1 MKIPISW
8 IKDYIKFDVPANDI
22 ADLLTMAGT
31 EVSNIQKIGTDWD
44 KNKLKVGQILNIE
57 KHPNADR
64 LSLVEVLI
72 SNSQKINVVCGAN
85 NIEVGQKIAF
95 AESGS
100 ELYSPRDKKTIVL
113 KKSNIRGIE
122 SNGMICSPLELKY
135 SEDHE
140 GILVLDKNEKIGSSL
155 YSVIGD
161 EILDFDI
168 TPNRS
173 DCLSVIGITREI
185 IAILNSHKF
194 DYKIN
199 EKYLY
204 FNTLNN
210 FQSKKSKNIDVQN
223 LNFEKCLRYSGSEI
237 SSIVVEN
244 SPFWIKDRL
253 IKSGL
258 RPINNIVDVTNY
270 VMMELGQP
278 LHAFDL
284 SKIKTK
290 KIEVKSS
297 KNKEK
302 FKSLDG
308 ENRKLNS
315 NILSI
320 TDGAQS
326 IGLAGIIGGFNSEI
340 DSKTKNI
347 FLESACFEMSNIRQS
362 SKELGLNTDASHRF
376 ERGVPIGL
384 SIIALNRA
392 IALIEDINKKEIIIN
407 GNWDLYSKNININP
421 NKKQNL
427 TGQRY
432 KKIIGESITR
442 KETANILN
450 SLGFNAS
457 ASKTNE
463 TNFTQKVE
471 IPYWRS
477 DITIED
483 DLIEEIARIKGYD
496 NLSSEPLQYPENNI
510 PVDNNIMYRNNIR
523 NEMKSMG
530 YIETINYPTINNTEY
545 NLTNLNVNSPIKLQ
559 NPINKKNNILRPNLK
574 TGLINNISINS
585 KKYPEID
592 SWKFYELGRIFNLG
606 NMDNKYQLPDQ
617 SYSLG
622 IISSGLISKTNWNSI
637 PDQINFY
644 TFKGDLDRIIKSM
657 GIKIEFKK
665 NNNYYF
671 YSEKSAL
678 LFSENVEIGS
688 IGNINEQ
695 TLAKFNVKLKE
706 VLYCELNL
714 DKLENSINYN
724 NEFTKTS
731 PYPLAI
737 RDLSLT
743 VDKNVLSNQISDII
757 KQNPLVT
764 DLNVIDVYSD
774 LKPEKKSITIRITYQ
789 SFNETL
795 NNLKIDESQNK
806 ILRQLKKHL
815 NIELRKT

>member
-44 KNKLKVGQILNIE
+44 KNKLKVGQILNIK

-72 SNSQKINVVCGAN
+72 SNNQKINVVCGAN

-100 ELYSPRDKKTIVL
+100 ELYSPRDKKNIVL

-140 GILVLDKNEKIGSSL
+140 GILVLDENEKIGSSL
-155 YSVIGD
+155 FSVIGD

-168 TPNRS
+168 TPNRP

-185 IAILNSHKF
+185 IAILNTHKF

-199 EKYLY
+199 KKYVD

-258 RPINNIVDVTNY
+258 RPINNIVDITNY
-270 VMMELGQP
+270 VMLELGQP

-284 SKIKTK
+284 SKITTK
-290 KIEVKSS
+290 KIDVKSS

-308 ENRKLNS
+308 ENRELNS
-315 NILSI
+315 NMLSI

-376 ERGVPIGL
+376 ERGVPIEL

-392 IALIEDINKKEIIIN
+392 IALINNINKKEIIIN
-407 GNWDLYSKNININP
+407 GNWDLYSKSININP

-496 NLSSEPLQYPENNI
+496 NLSSEPLQYPKNNI

-559 NPINKKNNILRPNLK
+559 NPVNKKNNILRPNLK

-592 SWKFYELGRIFNLG
+592 SWKFYELGRIFNSS
-606 NMDNKYQLPDQ
+606 NMDNNYKLPDQ
-617 SYSLG
+617 PYSLG
-622 IISSGLISKTNWNSI
+622 IISSGLISKTNWDSN
-637 PDQINFY
+637 PNQMDFY
-644 TFKGDLDRIIKSM
+644 TFKGDLERLIKSM
-657 GIKIEFKK
+657 GIKIEFNK
-665 NNNYYF
+665 NNNFDF
-671 YSEKSAL
+671 YSENSAL
-678 LFSENVEIGS
+678 LFSENMEIGS

-695 TLAKFNVKLKE
+695 TLTKFNVKLKE

-714 DKLENSINYN
+714 DKLGNLINYN
-724 NEFTKTS
+724 NKFTKTS

-743 VDKNVLSNQISDII
+743 IDKNVLSNQISDII

-774 LKPEKKSITIRITYQ
+774 LEPGKKSITFRITYQ

-806 ILRQLKKHL
+806 ILRKLKKHL

>member
-57 KHPNADR
+57 KHPNANR

-140 GILVLDKNEKIGSSL
+140 GILVLDKNEKVGSSL

-185 IAILNSHKF
+185 IAILNTHKF

-210 FQSKKSKNIDVQN
+210 FQTKKSKNIDVQN

-308 ENRKLNS
+308 ENRELNS

-376 ERGVPIGL
+376 ERGVPIEL

-392 IALIEDINKKEIIIN
+392 IALIDDINKKEIIIN

-463 TNFTQKVE
+463 TNFTQEVE

-496 NLSSEPLQYPENNI
+496 NLSSEPLQYPKNNI

-559 NPINKKNNILRPNLK
+559 NPINKKKNILRPNLK

-622 IISSGLISKTNWNSI
+622 IISSGLVSKTNWNSI

-665 NNNYYF
+665 NNNNYF

-678 LFSENVEIGS
+678 LFSENAEIGS

-695 TLAKFNVKLKE
+695 TLTKFNVKLKE

-806 ILRQLKKHL
+806 ILRKLKKHL

>member
-72 SNSQKINVVCGAN
+72 SNNQKINVVCGAN

-100 ELYSPRDKKTIVL
+100 ELYSPRDKKNIVL

-168 TPNRS
+168 TPNRP

-185 IAILNSHKF
+185 IAILNTHKF

-199 EKYLY
+199 KKYLH
-204 FNTLNN
+204 FNTLNT

-244 SPFWIKDRL
+244 SPFWMKDRL

-297 KNKEK
+297 KNKEN

-308 ENRKLNS
+308 ENRELNS
-315 NILSI
+315 NMLSI

-376 ERGVPIGL
+376 ERGVPIEL

-392 IALIEDINKKEIIIN
+392 IALIDNINKKEIIIN

-450 SLGFNAS
+450 SLGFYAS

-463 TNFTQKVE
+463 TNFTQEVE

-496 NLSSEPLQYPENNI
+496 NLSSEPLQYPKNNI

-559 NPINKKNNILRPNLK
+559 NPVNKKNNILRPNLK

-592 SWKFYELGRIFNLG
+592 SWKFYELGRIFNSS
-606 NMDNKYQLPDQ
+606 NMDNNYKLPDQ
-617 SYSLG
+617 PYSLG
-622 IISSGLISKTNWNSI
+622 IISSGLINKTNWNSN
-637 PDQINFY
+637 PDQMNFY
-644 TFKGDLDRIIKSM
+644 TFKGDLERLIKSM
-657 GIKIEFKK
+657 GIKIEFNK
-665 NNNYYF
+665 NNNYDF

-678 LFSENVEIGS
+678 LFSENEEIGS
-688 IGNINEQ
+688 IGYINEQ
-695 TLAKFNVKLKE
+695 TLNKFNVKLKE
-706 VLYCELNL
+706 VLYCELNI
-714 DKLENSINYN
+714 DKLANLINYN
-724 NEFTKTS
+724 NKFKKTS

-743 VDKNVLSNQISDII
+743 VDKNVLSDQISDII

-764 DLNVIDVYSD
+764 DLNVIDVYND
-774 LKPEKKSITIRITYQ
+774 LEPGKKSITFRITYQ

-795 NNLKIDESQNK
+795 NNEKIDESQNK
-806 ILRQLKKHL
+806 ILNKLNKQL
-815 NIELRKT
+815 NIELRKI

>member
-1 MKIPISW
+1 
-8 IKDYIKFDVPANDI
+8 
-22 ADLLTMAGT
+22 
-31 EVSNIQKIGTDWD
+31 
-44 KNKLKVGQILNIE
+44 
-57 KHPNADR
+57 
-64 LSLVEVLI
+64 
-72 SNSQKINVVCGAN
+72 
-85 NIEVGQKIAF
+85 
-95 AESGS
+95 
-100 ELYSPRDKKTIVL
+100 
-113 KKSNIRGIE
+113 
-122 SNGMICSPLELKY
+122 
-135 SEDHE
+135 
-140 GILVLDKNEKIGSSL
+140 
-155 YSVIGD
+155 
-161 EILDFDI
+161 
-168 TPNRS
+168 
-173 DCLSVIGITREI
+173 
-185 IAILNSHKF
+185 
-194 DYKIN
+194 
-199 EKYLY
+199 
-204 FNTLNN
+204 
-210 FQSKKSKNIDVQN
+210 
-223 LNFEKCLRYSGSEI
+223 
-237 SSIVVEN
+237 
-244 SPFWIKDRL
+244 
-253 IKSGL
+253 
-258 RPINNIVDVTNY
+258 
-270 VMMELGQP
+270 MMELGQP

-308 ENRKLNS
+308 ENRELNS

-376 ERGVPIGL
+376 ERGVPIEL

-392 IALIEDINKKEIIIN
+392 IALIDDINKKEIIIN
-407 GNWDLYSKNININP
+407 GNWDLYSKNIKINP

-496 NLSSEPLQYPENNI
+496 NLSSEPLQYPKNNI

-806 ILRQLKKHL
+806 ILRKLKKHL

>member
-326 IGLAGIIGGFNSEI
+326 IGLAGIIGGFNSQI

-559 NPINKKNNILRPNLK
+559 NPVNKKNNILRPNLK

-665 NNNYYF
+665 NSNYYF

-678 LFSENVEIGS
+678 LFSENAEIGS

-695 TLAKFNVKLKE
+695 TLTKFNVKLKE

>member
-308 ENRKLNS
+308 ENRELNS

-559 NPINKKNNILRPNLK
+559 NPVNKKNNILRPNLK

-644 TFKGDLDRIIKSM
+644 TFKGDMDRIIKSM

-678 LFSENVEIGS
+678 LFSENAEIGS

>member
-31 EVSNIQKIGTDWD
+31 EVSNIRKIGTDWD

-57 KHPNADR
+57 KHPNADK

-72 SNSQKINVVCGAN
+72 SNSKKINVVCGAN

-168 TPNRS
+168 TPNRP

-185 IAILNSHKF
+185 IAILNTHKF

-204 FNTLNN
+204 LNTLNN

-308 ENRKLNS
+308 ENRELNS

-376 ERGVPIGL
+376 ERGVPIEL

-392 IALIEDINKKEIIIN
+392 IALIDDINKKEIIIN
-407 GNWDLYSKNININP
+407 GNWDLYSKNIKINP

-463 TNFTQKVE
+463 TNFTQEVK

-496 NLSSEPLQYPENNI
+496 NLSSEPLQYPKNNI

-559 NPINKKNNILRPNLK
+559 NPINKKNNILRPDLK

-592 SWKFYELGRIFNLG
+592 SWKFYEIGRIFNLG

-806 ILRQLKKHL
+806 ILRKLKKHL

>member
-168 TPNRS
+168 TPNRP

-185 IAILNSHKF
+185 IAILNTHKF

-204 FNTLNN
+204 LNTLNN

-308 ENRKLNS
+308 ENRELNS

-376 ERGVPIGL
+376 ERGVPIEL

-392 IALIEDINKKEIIIN
+392 IALIDDINKKEIIIN
-407 GNWDLYSKNININP
+407 GNWDLYSKNIKINP

-463 TNFTQKVE
+463 TNFTQEVK

-483 DLIEEIARIKGYD
+483 DLIEEIVRIKGYD
-496 NLSSEPLQYPENNI
+496 NLSSEPLQYPKNNI

-592 SWKFYELGRIFNLG
+592 SWKFYEIGRIFNLG

-665 NNNYYF
+665 NNNNYF

-806 ILRQLKKHL
+806 ILRKLKKHL

>member
-1 MKIPISW
+1 M
-8 IKDYIKFDVPANDI
+8 
-22 ADLLTMAGT
+22 
-31 EVSNIQKIGTDWD
+31 ESN
-44 KNKLKVGQILNIE
+44 
-57 KHPNADR
+57 
-64 LSLVEVLI
+64 
-72 SNSQKINVVCGAN
+72 
-85 NIEVGQKIAF
+85 
-95 AESGS
+95 
-100 ELYSPRDKKTIVL
+100 
-113 KKSNIRGIE
+113 GIE

-161 EILDFDI
+161 EILHFDI
-168 TPNRS
+168 TPNRP

-185 IAILNSHKF
+185 IAILNTHKF

-204 FNTLNN
+204 LNTLNN

-308 ENRKLNS
+308 ENRELNS

-376 ERGVPIGL
+376 ERGVPIEL

-392 IALIEDINKKEIIIN
+392 IALIDDINKKEIIIN
-407 GNWDLYSKNININP
+407 GNWDLYSKNIKINP

-463 TNFTQKVE
+463 TNFTQEVK

-483 DLIEEIARIKGYD
+483 DLIEEIVRIKGYD
-496 NLSSEPLQYPENNI
+496 NLSSEPLQYPKNNI
-510 PVDNNIMYRNNIR
+510 PVDNNIMYRKNIR

-806 ILRQLKKHL
+806 ILRKLKKHL

>member
-57 KHPNADR
+57 KHPNANR

-161 EILDFDI
+161 EILHFDI
-168 TPNRS
+168 TPNRP

-185 IAILNSHKF
+185 IAILNTHKF

-204 FNTLNN
+204 LNTLNN

-308 ENRKLNS
+308 ENRELNS

-376 ERGVPIGL
+376 ERGVPIEL

-392 IALIEDINKKEIIIN
+392 IALIDDINKKEIIIN
-407 GNWDLYSKNININP
+407 GNWDLYSKNIKINP

-463 TNFTQKVE
+463 TNFTQEVK

-806 ILRQLKKHL
+806 ILRKLKKHL

>member
-308 ENRKLNS
+308 ENRELNS

-678 LFSENVEIGS
+678 LFSENAEIGS

-695 TLAKFNVKLKE
+695 TLTNFNVKLKE

>member
-72 SNSQKINVVCGAN
+72 SNSKKINVVCGAN

-326 IGLAGIIGGFNSEI
+326 IGLAGIIGGFNSQI

-376 ERGVPIGL
+376 ERGVPIEL

-392 IALIEDINKKEIIIN
+392 IALIDDINKKEIIIN
-407 GNWDLYSKNININP
+407 GNWDLYSKNIKINP

-559 NPINKKNNILRPNLK
+559 NPVNKKNNILRPNLK

-644 TFKGDLDRIIKSM
+644 TFKGDMDRIIKSM

-678 LFSENVEIGS
+678 LFSENAEIGS

-695 TLAKFNVKLKE
+695 TLTKFNVKLKE

-806 ILRQLKKHL
+806 ILKQLKKHL

>member
-559 NPINKKNNILRPNLK
+559 NPVNKKNNILRPNLK

-665 NNNYYF
+665 NSNYYF

-678 LFSENVEIGS
+678 LFSENAEIGS

-695 TLAKFNVKLKE
+695 TLTKFNVKLKE

>member
-44 KNKLKVGQILNIE
+44 KNKLKVGQILNIK

-72 SNSQKINVVCGAN
+72 SNNQKINVVCGAN

-100 ELYSPRDKKTIVL
+100 ELYSPRDKKNIVL

-140 GILVLDKNEKIGSSL
+140 GILVLDENEKIGSSL

-168 TPNRS
+168 TPNRP

-185 IAILNSHKF
+185 IAILNTHKF

-199 EKYLY
+199 KKYVD

-223 LNFEKCLRYSGSEI
+223 LNFEKCLRYSASEI

-258 RPINNIVDVTNY
+258 RPINNIVDITNY
-270 VMMELGQP
+270 VMLELGQP

-284 SKIKTK
+284 SKITTK
-290 KIEVKSS
+290 KIDVKSS

-308 ENRKLNS
+308 ENRELNS
-315 NILSI
+315 NMLSI

-376 ERGVPIGL
+376 ERGVPIEL

-392 IALIEDINKKEIIIN
+392 IALINNINKKEIIIN
-407 GNWDLYSKNININP
+407 GNWDLYSKSININP

-496 NLSSEPLQYPENNI
+496 NLSSEPLQYPKNNI

-559 NPINKKNNILRPNLK
+559 NPVNKKNNILRPNLK

-592 SWKFYELGRIFNLG
+592 SWKFYELGRIFNSS
-606 NMDNKYQLPDQ
+606 NMDNNYKLPDQ
-617 SYSLG
+617 PYSLG
-622 IISSGLISKTNWNSI
+622 IISSGLISKTNWDSN
-637 PDQINFY
+637 PNQMDFY
-644 TFKGDLDRIIKSM
+644 TFKGDLERLIKSM
-657 GIKIEFKK
+657 GIKIEFNK
-665 NNNYYF
+665 NNNFDF

-695 TLAKFNVKLKE
+695 TLTKFNVKLKE

-714 DKLENSINYN
+714 DKLGNLINYN
-724 NEFTKTS
+724 NKFTKTS

-743 VDKNVLSNQISDII
+743 IDKNVLSNQISDII

-774 LKPEKKSITIRITYQ
+774 LEPGKKSITFRITYQ

-806 ILRQLKKHL
+806 ILRKLKKHL

>member
-57 KHPNADR
+57 KHPNANR

-140 GILVLDKNEKIGSSL
+140 GILVLDKNEKVGSSL

-185 IAILNSHKF
+185 IAILNTHKF

-204 FNTLNN
+204 LNTLNN

-308 ENRKLNS
+308 ENRELNS

-376 ERGVPIGL
+376 ERGVPIEL

-392 IALIEDINKKEIIIN
+392 IALIDDINKKEIIIN
-407 GNWDLYSKNININP
+407 GNWDLYSKNIKINP

-463 TNFTQKVE
+463 TNFTQEVK

-496 NLSSEPLQYPENNI
+496 NLSSEPLQYPKNNI

-545 NLTNLNVNSPIKLQ
+545 NSTNLNVNSPIKLQ

-592 SWKFYELGRIFNLG
+592 SWKFYEIGRIFNLG

-665 NNNYYF
+665 NNNNYF

-695 TLAKFNVKLKE
+695 TLTKFNVKLKE

-806 ILRQLKKHL
+806 ILRKLKKHL

>member
-44 KNKLKVGQILNIE
+44 KNKLKVGQILNIK

-72 SNSQKINVVCGAN
+72 SNNQKINVVCGAN

-100 ELYSPRDKKTIVL
+100 ELYSPRDKKNIVL

-140 GILVLDKNEKIGSSL
+140 GILVLDENEKIGSSL

-168 TPNRS
+168 TPNRP

-185 IAILNSHKF
+185 IAILNTHKF

-199 EKYLY
+199 KKYVD

-223 LNFEKCLRYSGSEI
+223 LNFEKCLRYSASEI

-258 RPINNIVDVTNY
+258 RPINNIVDITNY
-270 VMMELGQP
+270 VMLELGQP

-284 SKIKTK
+284 SKITTK
-290 KIEVKSS
+290 KIDVKSS

-308 ENRKLNS
+308 ENRELNS
-315 NILSI
+315 NMLSI

-376 ERGVPIGL
+376 ERGVPIEL
-384 SIIALNRA
+384 SIIALINN
-392 IALIEDINKKEIIIN
+392 INKKEIIIN
-407 GNWDLYSKNININP
+407 GNWDLYSKSININP

-496 NLSSEPLQYPENNI
+496 NLSSEPLQYPKNNI

-559 NPINKKNNILRPNLK
+559 NPVNKKNNILRPNLK

-592 SWKFYELGRIFNLG
+592 SWKFYELGRIFNSS
-606 NMDNKYQLPDQ
+606 NMDNNYKLPDQ
-617 SYSLG
+617 PYSLG
-622 IISSGLISKTNWNSI
+622 IISSGLISKTNWDSN
-637 PDQINFY
+637 PNQMDFY
-644 TFKGDLDRIIKSM
+644 TFKGDLERLIKSM
-657 GIKIEFKK
+657 GIKIEFNK
-665 NNNYYF
+665 NNNFDF

-695 TLAKFNVKLKE
+695 TLTKFNVKLKE

-714 DKLENSINYN
+714 DKLGNLINYN
-724 NEFTKTS
+724 NKFTKTS

-743 VDKNVLSNQISDII
+743 IDKNVLSNQISDII

-774 LKPEKKSITIRITYQ
+774 LEPGKKSITFRITYQ

-806 ILRQLKKHL
+806 ILRILKKQL
-815 NIELRKT
+815 NIELRKI

>member
-31 EVSNIQKIGTDWD
+31 EVTNIQKIGTDWD

-308 ENRKLNS
+308 ENRELNS

-320 TDGAQS
+320 TDGSQS

-678 LFSENVEIGS
+678 LFSENAEIGS
-688 IGNINEQ
+688 IGNINQQ
-695 TLAKFNVKLKE
+695 TLTKFNVKLKE

-795 NNLKIDESQNK
+795 NNFKIDESQNK

>member
-559 NPINKKNNILRPNLK
+559 NPVNKKNNILRPNLK

-644 TFKGDLDRIIKSM
+644 TFKGDMDRIIKSM

-678 LFSENVEIGS
+678 LFSENAEIGS

-695 TLAKFNVKLKE
+695 TLTKFNVKLKE

>member
-57 KHPNADR
+57 KHPNANR

-185 IAILNSHKF
+185 IAILNTHKF

-204 FNTLNN
+204 LNTLNN

-308 ENRKLNS
+308 ENRELNS

-376 ERGVPIGL
+376 ERGVPIEL

-392 IALIEDINKKEIIIN
+392 IALIDDINKKEIIIN
-407 GNWDLYSKNININP
+407 GNWDLYSKNIKINP

-463 TNFTQKVE
+463 TNFTQEVK

-496 NLSSEPLQYPENNI
+496 NLSSEPLQYPKNNI

-592 SWKFYELGRIFNLG
+592 SWKFYEIGRIFNLG

-665 NNNYYF
+665 NNNNYF

-806 ILRQLKKHL
+806 ILRKLKKHL

>member
-31 EVSNIQKIGTDWD
+31 EVTNIQKIGTDWD

-253 IKSGL
+253 VKSGL

-308 ENRKLNS
+308 ENRELNS

-320 TDGAQS
+320 TDGSQS

-545 NLTNLNVNSPIKLQ
+545 NLTNSNVDSPIKLQ
-559 NPINKKNNILRPNLK
+559 NPINAKKNILRPNLK

-678 LFSENVEIGS
+678 LFSENAEIGS
-688 IGNINEQ
+688 IGNINQQ
-695 TLAKFNVKLKE
+695 TLTKFNVKLKE

-795 NNLKIDESQNK
+795 NNFKIDESQNK

>member
-308 ENRKLNS
+308 ENRELNS

-559 NPINKKNNILRPNLK
+559 NPVNKKNNILRPNLK

-644 TFKGDLDRIIKSM
+644 TFKGDMDRIIKSM

-678 LFSENVEIGS
+678 LFSENAEIGS

-695 TLAKFNVKLKE
+695 TLTKFNVKLKE

>member
-326 IGLAGIIGGFNSEI
+326 IGLAGIIGGFNSQI

-407 GNWDLYSKNININP
+407 GNWDLYSKNIKINP

-559 NPINKKNNILRPNLK
+559 NPVNKKNNILRPNLK

-644 TFKGDLDRIIKSM
+644 TFKGDMDRIIKSM

-678 LFSENVEIGS
+678 LFSENAEIGS

-695 TLAKFNVKLKE
+695 TLTKFNVKLKE

>member
-308 ENRKLNS
+308 ENRELNS

-559 NPINKKNNILRPNLK
+559 NPVNKKNNILRPNLK

-678 LFSENVEIGS
+678 LFSENAEIGS

-695 TLAKFNVKLKE
+695 TLTKFNVKLKE

>member
-308 ENRKLNS
+308 ENRELNS

-559 NPINKKNNILRPNLK
+559 NPVNKKNNILRPNLK

-665 NNNYYF
+665 NSNYYF

-678 LFSENVEIGS
+678 LFSENAEIGS

-695 TLAKFNVKLKE
+695 TLTNFNVKLKE

>member
-308 ENRKLNS
+308 ENRELNS

-559 NPINKKNNILRPNLK
+559 NPVNKKNNILRPNLK

-678 LFSENVEIGS
+678 LFSENAEIGS

-695 TLAKFNVKLKE
+695 TLTNFNVKLKE

>member
-31 EVSNIQKIGTDWD
+31 EVTNIQKIGTDWD

-210 FQSKKSKNIDVQN
+210 FQSKISKNIDVQN

-326 IGLAGIIGGFNSEI
+326 IGLAGIIGGFNSQI

-559 NPINKKNNILRPNLK
+559 NPVNKKNNILRPNLK

-622 IISSGLISKTNWNSI
+622 IISSGLINKTNWNSI

-644 TFKGDLDRIIKSM
+644 TFKGDMDRIIKSM

-795 NNLKIDESQNK
+795 NNFKIDESQNK

>member
-31 EVSNIQKIGTDWD
+31 EVTNIQKIGTDWD

-308 ENRKLNS
+308 ENRELNS

-320 TDGAQS
+320 TDGSQS

-496 NLSSEPLQYPENNI
+496 NLSSEPLQYPKSNI

-678 LFSENVEIGS
+678 LFSENAEIGS
-688 IGNINEQ
+688 IGNINQQ
-695 TLAKFNVKLKE
+695 TLTKFNVKLKE

-795 NNLKIDESQNK
+795 NNFKIDESQNK

>member
-326 IGLAGIIGGFNSEI
+326 IGLAGIIGGFNSQI

-483 DLIEEIARIKGYD
+483 DLIEEIVRIKGYD
-496 NLSSEPLQYPENNI
+496 NLSSEPLQYPKNNI

-559 NPINKKNNILRPNLK
+559 NPVNKKNNILRPNLK

-644 TFKGDLDRIIKSM
+644 TFKGDMDRIIKSM

-678 LFSENVEIGS
+678 LFSENAEIGS

-695 TLAKFNVKLKE
+695 TLTNFNVKLKE

>member
-185 IAILNSHKF
+185 IAILNTHKF

-204 FNTLNN
+204 LNTLNN

-308 ENRKLNS
+308 ENRELNS

-376 ERGVPIGL
+376 ERGVPIEL

-392 IALIEDINKKEIIIN
+392 IALIDDINKKEIIIN
-407 GNWDLYSKNININP
+407 GNWDLYSKNIKINP

-463 TNFTQKVE
+463 TNFTQEVK

-496 NLSSEPLQYPENNI
+496 NLSSEPLQYPKNNI

-545 NLTNLNVNSPIKLQ
+545 NSTNLNVNSPIKLQ

-665 NNNYYF
+665 NNNNYF

-806 ILRQLKKHL
+806 ILRKLKKHL

>member
-326 IGLAGIIGGFNSEI
+326 IGLAGIIGGFNSQI

-559 NPINKKNNILRPNLK
+559 NPVNKKNNILRPNLK

-644 TFKGDLDRIIKSM
+644 TFKGDMDRIIKSM

-678 LFSENVEIGS
+678 LFSENAEIGS

-695 TLAKFNVKLKE
+695 TLTKFNVKLKE

>member
-57 KHPNADR
+57 KHPNANR

-140 GILVLDKNEKIGSSL
+140 GILVLDKNEKVGSSL

-185 IAILNSHKF
+185 IAILNTHKF

-210 FQSKKSKNIDVQN
+210 FQTKKSKNIDVQN

-308 ENRKLNS
+308 ENRELNS

-376 ERGVPIGL
+376 ERGVPIEL

-392 IALIEDINKKEIIIN
+392 IALIDDINKKEIIIN

-463 TNFTQKVE
+463 TNFTQEVE

-496 NLSSEPLQYPENNI
+496 NLSSEPLQYPKNNI

-622 IISSGLISKTNWNSI
+622 IISSGLVSKTNWNSI

-665 NNNYYF
+665 NNNNYF

-695 TLAKFNVKLKE
+695 TLTKFNVKLKE

-806 ILRQLKKHL
+806 ILRKLKKHL

>member
-199 EKYLY
+199 EKYLN

-308 ENRKLNS
+308 ENRELNS

-622 IISSGLISKTNWNSI
+622 IISSGLINKTNWNSI

-644 TFKGDLDRIIKSM
+644 TFKGDMDRIIKSM

-678 LFSENVEIGS
+678 LFSENAEIGS
-688 IGNINEQ
+688 IGNINQQ
-695 TLAKFNVKLKE
+695 TLTKFNVKLKE

>member
-44 KNKLKVGQILNIE
+44 KNKLKVGQILNIK

-72 SNSQKINVVCGAN
+72 SNNQKINVVCGAN

-100 ELYSPRDKKTIVL
+100 ELYSPRDKKNIVL

-140 GILVLDKNEKIGSSL
+140 GILVLDENEKIGSSL

-168 TPNRS
+168 TPNRP

-185 IAILNSHKF
+185 IAILNTHKF

-199 EKYLY
+199 KKYVD

-223 LNFEKCLRYSGSEI
+223 LNFKKCLRYSASEI

-258 RPINNIVDVTNY
+258 RPINNIVDITNY
-270 VMMELGQP
+270 VMLELGQP

-284 SKIKTK
+284 SKVTTK
-290 KIEVKSS
+290 KIDVKSS

-308 ENRKLNS
+308 ENRELNS
-315 NILSI
+315 NMLSI

-376 ERGVPIGL
+376 ERGVPIEL

-392 IALIEDINKKEIIIN
+392 TALIDNINKKEIIIN
-407 GNWDLYSKNININP
+407 GNWDLYSKSININP

-496 NLSSEPLQYPENNI
+496 NLSSEPLQYPKNNI

-559 NPINKKNNILRPNLK
+559 NPVNKKNNILRPNLK

-592 SWKFYELGRIFNLG
+592 SWKFYELGRIFNSS
-606 NMDNKYQLPDQ
+606 NMDNNYKLPDQ
-617 SYSLG
+617 PYSLG
-622 IISSGLISKTNWNSI
+622 IISSGLISKTNWDSN
-637 PDQINFY
+637 PNQMDFY
-644 TFKGDLDRIIKSM
+644 TFKGDLERLIKSM
-657 GIKIEFKK
+657 GIKIEFNK
-665 NNNYYF
+665 NNNFDF

-695 TLAKFNVKLKE
+695 TLTKFNVKLKE

-714 DKLENSINYN
+714 DKLGNLINYN
-724 NEFTKTS
+724 NKFTKTS

-743 VDKNVLSNQISDII
+743 IDKNVLSNQISDII

-774 LKPEKKSITIRITYQ
+774 LEPGKKSITFRITYQ

>member
-308 ENRKLNS
+308 ENRELNS

-678 LFSENVEIGS
+678 LFSENAEIGS
-688 IGNINEQ
+688 IGNINQQ
-695 TLAKFNVKLKE
+695 TLTKFNVKLKE

>member
-199 EKYLY
+199 EKYLN

-308 ENRKLNS
+308 ENRELNS

-483 DLIEEIARIKGYD
+483 DLIEEIARIKGYN

-644 TFKGDLDRIIKSM
+644 TFKGDMDRIIKSM

-678 LFSENVEIGS
+678 LFSENAEIGS

-695 TLAKFNVKLKE
+695 TLTKFNVKLKE

-806 ILRQLKKHL
+806 ILKQLKKHL

>member
-57 KHPNADR
+57 KHPNANR

-140 GILVLDKNEKIGSSL
+140 GILVLDKNEKVGSSL

-185 IAILNSHKF
+185 IAILNTHKF

-210 FQSKKSKNIDVQN
+210 FQTKKSKNIDVQN

-308 ENRKLNS
+308 ENRELNS

-362 SKELGLNTDASHRF
+362 SKELGLNTDASYRF
-376 ERGVPIGL
+376 ERGVPIEL

-392 IALIEDINKKEIIIN
+392 IALIDDINKKEIIIN

-463 TNFTQKVE
+463 TNFTQEVA

-545 NLTNLNVNSPIKLQ
+545 NSTNLNVNSPIKLQ
-559 NPINKKNNILRPNLK
+559 NPINKKKNILRPSLK

-622 IISSGLISKTNWNSI
+622 IISSGLVSKTNWNSI

-695 TLAKFNVKLKE
+695 TLTKFNVKLKE

-774 LKPEKKSITIRITYQ
+774 LKPEKKSITFRITYQ

-795 NNLKIDESQNK
+795 NNLKIEESQNK
-806 ILRQLKKHL
+806 ILKKLKKHL
-815 NIELRKT
+815 NIELRKA

>member
-308 ENRKLNS
+308 ENRELNS

-362 SKELGLNTDASHRF
+362 CKELGLNTDASHRF

-678 LFSENVEIGS
+678 LFSENAEIGS

-695 TLAKFNVKLKE
+695 TLTKFNVKLKE

>member
-168 TPNRS
+168 TPNRP

-185 IAILNSHKF
+185 IAILNTHKF

-204 FNTLNN
+204 LNTLNN

-308 ENRKLNS
+308 ENRELNS

-376 ERGVPIGL
+376 ERGVPIEL

-392 IALIEDINKKEIIIN
+392 IALIDDINKKEIIIN
-407 GNWDLYSKNININP
+407 GNWDLYSKNIKINP

-463 TNFTQKVE
+463 TNFTQEVK

-496 NLSSEPLQYPENNI
+496 NLSSEPLQYPKNNI

-665 NNNYYF
+665 NNNNYF

-806 ILRQLKKHL
+806 ILRKLKKHL